1 MTSQVVHVQSASRQP
16 RTTPPSRS
24 ALTFISPLAGWPECR
39 RGPDDSLVGTAGRE
53 RPASRP
59 DAQPLPDTIMRLS
72 FARTLSLVTVLG
84 ALAAVPSFAG
94 AQATASICK
103 DGTPSAA
110 SGRGACAGHG
120 GVDAAATK
128 ASKAKARADAKA
140 AKAAEKSA
148 AKAEKQQAKETRAAS
163 ARASVACAD
172 GTTGTAGRGA
182 CSRHGGIAGS
192 TATPAPAPEATR
204 PMAAPARASTR
215 ARSSS
220 APAAASSGAKEDND
234 PTNALA
240 QCNDGM
246 YSHATNRR
254 GACSRHGGVKSWM
267 HG

>member
-1 MTSQVVHVQSASRQP
+1 
-16 RTTPPSRS
+16 
-24 ALTFISPLAGWPECR
+24 
-39 RGPDDSLVGTAGRE
+39 
-53 RPASRP
+53 
-59 DAQPLPDTIMRLS
+59 MRLS

-94 AQATASICK
+94 AQAAASICK

-148 AKAEKQQAKETRAAS
+148 AKAEKTQAKQTRAAS
-163 ARASVACAD
+163 ARS
-172 GTTGTAGRGA
+172 
-182 CSRHGGIAGS
+182 
-192 TATPAPAPEATR
+192 ATPAAAPAPEATR
-204 PMAAPARASTR
+204 PMAAPAHVSTR

-246 YSHATNRR
+246 YSHASNRR